1 MAKYSEEFKIKVVT
15 EYLYGDLGYKALSKK
30 YNIASALSL
39 KNWVRSYKTQG
50 MDGLK
55 RRKSKMTYSVQFKL
69 DAIQFILETGASYPE
84 TAVQFQMNN
93 PSMIQRWLKDYR
105 EQGIEGLK
113 PALKEKSSM
122 SKSNDKQKTK
132 NDKKSTREQD
142 LERENEL
149 LRLENSYLKKLKA
162 FRENSNA
169 LHGKHKLSWHSS
181 SKRKDLN

>member
-1 MAKYSEEFKIKVVT
+1 
-15 EYLYGDLGYKALSKK
+15 
-30 YNIASALSL
+30 
-39 KNWVRSYKTQG
+39 YKTQG

-122 SKSNDKQKTK
+122 SKSNDKQ
-132 NDKKSTREQD
+132 STREQD

>member
-1 MAKYSEEFKIKVVT
+1 MYMHFVSGYRINRFTIANIFSIMRNNHLMNQISEDTLRHMPPYKNTPSIRLWSRYRPPKVRVKNLIFGGVFMAKYSEEFKIKVVT

-84 TAVQFQMNN
+84 T
-93 PSMIQRWLKDYR
+93 
-105 EQGIEGLK
+105 
-113 PALKEKSSM
+113 
-122 SKSNDKQKTK
+122 
-132 NDKKSTREQD
+132 
-142 LERENEL
+142 
-149 LRLENSYLKKLKA
+149 
-162 FRENSNA
+162 
-169 LHGKHKLSWHSS
+169 
-181 SKRKDLN
+181 